1 MSGISNADA
10 LVDTGAS
17 ESCID
22 SLLATELGLPVVDR
36 RSVSGTHGAHPVNV
50 HLAQVYVPTLDFTI
64 FGTFAGV
71 HLANRWP
78 AASSLDWSNIPSKVP
93 DGLRWAYR
101 FRCLLGNPNY
111 WAEKLEPASVW
122 APFAIIPLI

>member
-64 FGTFAGV
+64 FATFAGV
-71 HLANRWP
+71 HLATGGQRHR
-78 AASSLDWSNIPSKVP
+78 ALIGRTFLQSFQMVY
-93 DGLRWAYR
+93 DGPT
-101 FRCLLGNPNY
+101 G
-111 WAEKLEPASVW
+111 SVV
-122 APFAIIPLI
+122 IRRS